1 MEKHCVKA
9 TCSGVTSVICFLN
22 VLSLKHQNLFFFR
35 YGTYL
40 NVTHVRQHL
49 YIFLGEV
56 RFTSML

>member
-9 TCSGVTSVICFLN
+9 IRCGVTSVICFLN
-22 VLSLKHQNLFFFR
+22 VLSLNHQNLFFR
-35 YGTYL
+35 YGTCL

-49 YIFLGEV
+49 YLFLGEV